1 MKNKISN
8 MGVHLIEGE
17 IQDIDINNGRISG
30 IKVLNGLMFTT
41 AVFCSRWR
49 SDLPLLENE
58 KEFFFTICTGSS
70 LICGELIQI
79 SLRCK

>member
-1 MKNKISN
+1 

-41 AVFCSRWR
+41 AGFCSRWR
-49 SDLPLLENE
+49 S
-58 KEFFFTICTGSS
+58 TC
-70 LICGELIQI
+70 
-79 SLRCK
+79 RY